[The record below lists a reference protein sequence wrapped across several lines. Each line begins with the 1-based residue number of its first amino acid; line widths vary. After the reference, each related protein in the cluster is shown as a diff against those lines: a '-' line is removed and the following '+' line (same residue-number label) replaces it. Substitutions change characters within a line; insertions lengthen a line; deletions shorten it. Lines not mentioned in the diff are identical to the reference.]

1 MNDFLWSIF
10 GNDEQ
15 PQAPDSYHPL
25 WPRWRRQLGW
35 LFWRNPAHNLLWHK
49 WGIVDTIHE
58 WIVSGNYPEHVW
70 NPNGGWNRLLFT
82 HKITE
87 TRHKYFV
94 SYRGDWIEGY
104 IGVRYNGSY
113 GFAMRRVGS

>member
-49 WGIVDTIHE
+49 WGIVDTIHG
-58 WIVSGNYPEHVW
+58 WIVSRNYPEHVW
-70 NPNGGWNRLLFT
+70 NPNGGGNRLLFT